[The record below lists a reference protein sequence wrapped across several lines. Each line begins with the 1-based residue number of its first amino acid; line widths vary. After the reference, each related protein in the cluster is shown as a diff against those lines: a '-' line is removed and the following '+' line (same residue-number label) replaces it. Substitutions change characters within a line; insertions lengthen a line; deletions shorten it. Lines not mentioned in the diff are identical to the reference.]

1 MLIPSI
7 SQAID
12 RHPVTTKP
20 DTPVQEVIQLM
31 SRTGSSYV
39 LIVEEPETSG
49 YNPSLLGIFT
59 EHDIIQLN
67 SIGDS
72 LKGFPISQIMI
83 RSVIAV
89 RLSEIPDV
97 FALASLFKKHQI
109 NHLPI
114 LDDLG
119 GLFGLI
125 APLHLLRLT
134 QSQTT
139 AKTNNS
145 NHSAHFSPSEKD
157 FNSPHSINSPTLIPD
172 NLIKINQIYEHYNR
186 MVQAPHQAPAS
197 YLTQLMFQYKV
208 NCVAITETVSFNRET
223 TSDFTGE
230 SQFSRKNTSKLKGIV
245 TGRDIVQVQALGL
258 DLAQIKAG
266 AICNKPPL
274 LVQSQ
279 TSVQSAIHLMQKYY
293 NQLPLIVI
301 DESGYP
307 INIIS
312 PRTVLLQMLCPKSM
326 HSTILSLQRQIQ
338 QMQTQMQ
345 TLSHRVKA
353 QTNPQAEL
361 SNFGI
366 SIAQNGLW
374 DWNLKTQEVFYSPRW
389 KRMLGYEDYEIS
401 NKVEEW
407 LGRIHSKDLK
417 AVHAIL
423 KEHFAKK
430 TESCILEYR
439 MRCKDSRYKW
449 ILCQGQTIWAENG
462 EPLRMIGT
470 HTDITSSKQIP
481 TSSEKNHS
489 QKPLKSDINSIFLQL
504 DNQGNLTFLNSIWTQ
519 QTGCPASESLGTA
532 FIDYIHPDDRTQLN
546 SLFQDILRGDLESIH
561 REVGVKNADFSSQN
575 KELIYS
581 QNNSSNN
588 SSYQNFILSAKPI
601 LNPENKRI
609 MGITGTL
616 NPSADGRAVSEE
628 VNEKLRVIHQLY
640 EIAIDSNANFESR
653 IHQLLIMGCD
663 RFGMDIGLLG
673 RVRAER
679 YEVIAAYLTQDFP
692 FGFAKG
698 DTFSLEQ
705 TFEREALRADDVVCI
720 ESIKNSPWK
729 DHEAYTI
736 RRLEAYI
743 GTPVKVEGRVYGT
756 LSFMSRKARSSFQP
770 IDLEVL
776 KSMASYIGSEIAR
789 ENSQQDLQRQNQY
802 LLLMKQITQ
811 KVRSKLET
819 QEVFQTTATQIGRV
833 FGVNRCSIYT
843 YIPQPYP
850 HLACVAE
857 YLEVGYESTL
867 NLEISVNYNPYIE
880 RLLAEDKA
888 VVSPDVFSD
897 PLLESS
903 TPMCRRM
910 GLKSMLAV
918 RTSYNGEPNG
928 IIMLHQCDS
937 LRQWTDKEVEFLEDV
952 AGQVGLTLF
961 QAKLLESEVK
971 SRRQLADQ
979 NKALEEA
986 RLSAEI
992 ASRAKSEFLATMSHE
1007 IRTPMN
1013 AVIGMTGLLLDMNL
1027 NPEQRDFVET
1037 IRTSGDAL
1045 LTIINDI
1052 LDFSKIESGKLELE
1066 HQPFKLRNCIEES
1079 LDLLSAKASEKGLE
1093 LAYLVDPNTPEV
1105 MLGDVTRLRQVLV
1118 NLLSNAVKFTN
1129 QGEVIVSVSSTL
1141 IKNEAKTPEPSEEE
1155 NGETQRSSSS
1165 FYEVQFAVK
1174 DTGIGIPPDRMH
1186 RLFKAFS
1193 QVDASTTRQYG
1204 GTGLGLAISQ
1214 RLSEMMGGKMWV
1226 VSWVEPDQ
1234 ESSKSQSLIS
1244 SITGNPP
1251 SSFKIPPLEST
1262 GSIFYFTI
1270 KSSAIETSLSDEFAD
1285 NLFVG
1290 KQILIVE
1297 NHGINQTVIARQ
1309 LKSWGMKPIVA
1320 KTGIDALK
1328 CIQENPDLDL
1338 VIIGINLPDIDEI
1351 ELARKIRLLEK
1362 DLSRNHPQRQPVHL
1376 VLFNYASNTN
1386 IVKRI
1391 ERTNINCAG
1400 FVNKPLKQSQ
1410 FYNTLVQIF
1419 AGSETVEHSGSLK
1432 LTDESGPLNPPQN
1445 NHAALR
1451 ILLAEDNVTNQ
1462 KVATK
1467 LLQKLGYRADIAGNG
1482 VEVLDALKRQPYD
1495 VVLMDVQMPQMDGL
1509 EASRRICQEYGDGSD
1524 ERPRK
1529 PWIIA
1534 MTANAMRGDREMCL
1548 AAGMDDYVTKPVRRE
1563 ELAKALA
1570 KCQPLYPLN
1579 SDHLPP
1585 ESPSS
1590 HNGYSSPEMT
1600 NLSNEQPLSDL
1611 PSIDAQI
1618 LQNLRE
1624 YDDED
1629 DPFVDILIE
1638 TYLNEAPQHLEGIR
1652 TAVQSQD
1659 AKILK
1664 ESAHTLKS
1672 SSAQLGAM
1680 QFSQLCKEIEYMG
1693 RAGME
1698 TDSTEIECFVSGAAE
1713 QHLCELEKEWRR
1725 VETALREEIKV
1736 KE

>member
-20 DTPVQEVIQLM
+20 ETPVEEVIQLM
-31 SRTGSSYV
+31 SSTGASYV
-39 LIVEEPETSG
+39 LVIEEPVAPAT
-49 YNPSLLGIFT
+49 NPSLLGIFT

-89 RLSEIPDV
+89 QLSEIPDV
-97 FALASLFKKHQI
+97 FSLFSLFNKHQI

-114 LDDLG
+114 LDDFG

-125 APLHLLRLT
+125 TPLHLLRLV
-134 QSQTT
+134 QSQSSS
-139 AKTNNS
+139 ADKNSSNSSKFLANYDNNLNSNNS
-145 NHSAHFSPSEKD
+145 IVQP
-157 FNSPHSINSPTLIPD
+157 IVLPD
-172 NLIKINQIYEHYNR
+172 NLIKIAQISAHAIR
-186 MVQAPHQAPAS
+186 IVPAPHHASVS
-197 YLTQLMFQYKV
+197 YLTQLMFQYQV
-208 NCVAITETVSFNRET
+208 NCVVITETVSSNRET
-223 TSDFTGE
+223 SSGFTGE

-245 TGRDIVQVQALGL
+245 TSRDIIQVQGLGL
-258 DLAQIKAG
+258 DLSKIRAS

-274 LVQSQ
+274 LVRSQ
-279 TSVQSAIHLMQKYY
+279 ASVQSALSLMQKYY
-293 NQLPLIVI
+293 YQLPLIVL

-312 PRTVLLQMLCPKSM
+312 PRTILLQILCPKSM
-326 HSTILSLQRQIQ
+326 HSTILSLQQQIQ
-338 QMQTQMQ
+338 QMKATIQR
-345 TLSHRVKA
+345 LSEPAKLN
-353 QTNPQAEL
+353 TNSIGEL
-361 SNFGI
+361 SNLT
-366 SIAQNGLW
+366 SSVNPDGLW
-374 DWNLKTQEVFYSPRW
+374 DWNLKTQEVFYSTPW
-389 KRMLGYEDYEIS
+389 KQMLGYQDPEIS
-401 NKVEEW
+401 TKVEEW
-407 LGRIHSKDLK
+407 LGRIHHKDLK
-417 AVHAIL
+417 AVRATL

-430 TESCILEYR
+430 TNSCVLKYR
-439 MRCKDSRYKW
+439 IKCKDGRYKW
-449 ILCQGQTIWAENG
+449 VLCQAQTIWAENG
-462 EPLRMIGT
+462 EAIRMIGNQ
-470 HTDITSSKQIP
+470 TDMKSSQDIVENHRKTSQQLEFNSR
-481 TSSEKNHS
+481 
-489 QKPLKSDINSIFLQL
+489 QKSVFFQL
-504 DNQGNLTFLNSIWTQ
+504 NYQGQLTFVNEAWTQ
-519 QTGCPASESLGTA
+519 QTGCLVSESLGTE
-532 FIDYIHPDDRTQLN
+532 FINYIHPDDHLKFTSFSQG
-546 SLFQDILRGDLESIH
+546 ILRGEFESINEEF
-561 REVGVKNADFSSQN
+561 RLQNASNYSEKSEFNPDQN
-575 KELIYS
+575 AS
-581 QNNSSNN
+581 P
-588 SSYQNFILSAKPI
+588 YQRVLLSACAVW
-601 LNPENKRI
+601 NSENQVI
-609 MGITGTL
+609 GITGTL
-616 NPSADGRAVSEE
+616 NPSITTLAISEE
-628 VNEKLRVIHQLY
+628 LNEKSQVIRQLY
-640 EIAIDSNANFESR
+640 EIAINSEANFEAH
-653 IHQLLIMGCD
+653 INQLLIMGCD
-663 RFGMDIGLLG
+663 RFKMDIGLLG
-673 RVRAER
+673 RVRADR
-679 YEVIAAYLTQDFP
+679 YEVISAYLSQDFP
-692 FGFAKG
+692 FGFTKG

-705 TFEREALRADDVVCI
+705 TFEWEALRSEDVVCI

-743 GTPVKVEGRVYGT
+743 GTQVKVEGRVYGT
-756 LSFMSRKARSSFQP
+756 LSFMSRKPRSLFQS
-770 IDLEVL
+770 IDLEIIKL
-776 KSMASYIGSEIAR
+776 MASYIGSEIAR

-819 QEVFQTTATQIGRV
+819 QEIFQTTATQIGRV

-888 VVSPDVFSD
+888 VVSPDVFADS
-897 PLLESS
+897 LLESS
-903 TPMCRRM
+903 APMCRRM

-918 RTSYNGEPNG
+918 RTSYNSEPNG

-937 LRQWTDKEVEFLEDV
+937 LRQWTDEEVEFLEDV
-952 AGQVGLTLF
+952 ASQVGLTLF
-961 QAKLLESEVK
+961 QAKLLEYEVK
-971 SRRQLADQ
+971 SRQQLADK

-986 RLSAEI
+986 RLAAEI

-1027 NPEQRDFVET
+1027 NAEQRDFVET

-1066 HQPFKLRNCIEES
+1066 HQPFKLRTCIEES

-1093 LAYLVDPNTPEV
+1093 LAYIIDPNTPEV
-1105 MLGDVTRLRQVLV
+1105 MIGDVTRLRQVLV

-1129 QGEVIVSVSSTL
+1129 QGEVIVSVTSTVV
-1141 IKNEAKTPEPSEEE
+1141 IPEAVNKSEASVVETVEIEPS
-1155 NGETQRSSSS
+1155 SSPPI
-1165 FYEVQFAVK
+1165 YEVQFAVK

-1214 RLSEMMGGKMWV
+1214 RLSEMMGGQMWV
-1226 VSWVEPDQ
+1226 VSWIEPEQ
-1234 ESSKSQSLIS
+1234 KSSKSESLIS
-1244 SITGNPP
+1244 SVTGNPP
-1251 SSFKIPPLEST
+1251 QSFEIPNLDYT
-1262 GSIFYFTI
+1262 GSIFYFTL
-1270 KSSAIETSLSDEFAD
+1270 KSSAISTSLSDEFAD
-1285 NLFVG
+1285 QLFTG
-1290 KQILIVE
+1290 KQVMIVE
-1297 NHGINQTVIARQ
+1297 SHGVNQTVITRQ
-1309 LKSWGMKPIVA
+1309 VKAWGMNPIVA

-1328 CIQENPDLDL
+1328 SIKENPSLDL

-1362 DLSRNHPQRQPVHL
+1362 DLTRNNPKRQPVHL

-1419 AGSETVEHSGSLK
+1419 ADSETIENSSPFKHL
-1432 LTDESGPLNPPQN
+1432 DESGPLNIPQ
-1445 NHAALR
+1445 HRAALR

-1467 LLQKLGYRADIAGNG
+1467 LLQRLGYRADIAGNG

-1509 EASRRICQEYGDGSD
+1509 ETSRRICQEYGDGSD

-1529 PWIIA
+1529 PTIIA

-1563 ELAKALA
+1563 ELAQALA
-1570 KCQPLYPLN
+1570 KCQPLYPLTPEHIPLEQHSSNN
-1579 SDHLPP
+1579 S
-1585 ESPSS
+1585 
-1590 HNGYSSPEMT
+1590 YSSPEMT
-1600 NLSNEQPLSDL
+1600 NTPNEEPLADV
-1611 PSIDAQI
+1611 PSIDAKI

-1629 DPFVDILIE
+1629 EPFVNILIE
-1638 TYLNEAPQHLEGIR
+1638 TYLNEAPQHLDGIR
-1652 TAVQSQD
+1652 TGVQSED
-1659 AKILK
+1659 AKLLK

-1680 QFSQLCKEIEYMG
+1680 KFSQLCKEMEYMG
-1693 RAGME
+1693 RMGME
-1698 TDSTEIECFVSGAAE
+1698 TDSTEIECFVSGTAA
-1713 QHLCELEKEWRR
+1713 QRLLEIEAEWQK
-1725 VETALREEIKV
+1725 VEEALRQEITI

>member
-20 DTPVQEVIQLM
+20 ETPVEEVIQLM
-31 SRTGSSYV
+31 SRTGASYV
-39 LIVEEPETSG
+39 LIIEESEVVG
-49 YNPSLLGIFT
+49 CNPSLLGIFT

-89 RLSEIPDV
+89 HLCEIPDV
-97 FALASLFKKHQI
+97 FALASLLNKHQI

-119 GLFGLI
+119 GLFGVI
-125 APLHLLRLT
+125 TPLHLLRLA
-134 QSQTT
+134 QSKTT
-139 AKTNNS
+139 GSSPKTN
-145 NHSAHFSPSEKD
+145 HSDHSSHFSHSSTD
-157 FNSPHSINSPTLIPD
+157 SNSQYSINSPTLIPD
-172 NLIKINQIYEHYNR
+172 HLIKINQISAHATR
-186 MVQAPHQAPAS
+186 IVHAPHQAS
-197 YLTQLMFQYKV
+197 GSDITQLMFQYKV
-208 NCVAITETVSFNRET
+208 NCVVIIETVSSNRET

-245 TGRDIVQVQALGL
+245 TSHDIVQVQAIGL
-258 DLAQIKAG
+258 DLSQIKASM
-266 AICNKPPL
+266 ICNKPPL
-274 LVQSQ
+274 LVRLEA
-279 TSVQSAIHLMQKYY
+279 SVESAVHLMQKYY
-293 NQLPLIVI
+293 NQLPLIII

-307 INIIS
+307 INLIS
-312 PRTVLLQMLCPKSM
+312 PRNILLQMLCPKLM
-326 HSTILSLQRQIQ
+326 HSTILSLQGQVD
-338 QMQTQMQ
+338 QMKTKIK
-345 TLSHRVKA
+345 TLSHQVKT
-353 QTNPQAEL
+353 QQKSTEEQSL
-361 SNFGI
+361 STL
-366 SIAQNGLW
+366 SIDQNGFW
-374 DWNLKTQEVFYSPRW
+374 DWNLKTQWVFYSPRW
-389 KRMLGYEDYEIS
+389 KQMLGYQNYEIS
-401 NKVEEW
+401 SKVEEW
-407 LGRIHSKDLK
+407 FGRIHSKDLK
-417 AVHAIL
+417 AVHATL

-430 TESCILEYR
+430 TDSCILEYR
-439 MRCKDSRYKW
+439 MRCQDGHYIW
-449 ILCQGQTIWAENG
+449 VLCQGQIIWAENG
-462 EPLRMIGT
+462 ELLRMIGT
-470 HTDITSSKQIP
+470 HIDITSRK
-481 TSSEKNHS
+481 KNFTHS
-489 QKPLKSDINSIFLQL
+489 QNNNYQQTLKTNLKTNLKTILFQL
-504 DNQGNLTFLNSIWTQ
+504 DTEGNLTFLNSIWTQ
-519 QTGCPASESLGTA
+519 QTGYLVSESIGTA
-532 FIDYIHPDDRTQLN
+532 LIEYIHSEDRIQLS
-546 SLFQDILRGDLESIH
+546 SLFSAILNGEIETICQ
-561 REVGVKNADFSSQN
+561 EVRLKNASASLEEN
-575 KELIYS
+575 R
-581 QNNSSNN
+581 
-588 SSYQNFILSAKPI
+588 SSYQPIILSGCAI
-601 LNPENKRI
+601 LNSEYQRV
-609 MGITGTL
+609 GITGTL
-616 NPSADGRAVSEE
+616 NFNVSQVAITED
-628 VNEKLRVIHQLY
+628 VTEKLKVIHQLY
-640 EIAIDSNANFESR
+640 EIAINSNANFESR
-653 IHQLLIMGCD
+653 INQLLVMGCN
-663 RFGMDIGLLG
+663 RFRMDIGLLG
-673 RVRAER
+673 RVRADR
-679 YEVIAAYLTQDFP
+679 YEVISAYLSQDFP
-692 FGFAKG
+692 FGFTKG

-729 DHEAYTI
+729 EHEAYTI

-770 IDLEVL
+770 IDLEIL
-776 KSMASYIGSEIAR
+776 KLMASYIGSEIAR

-819 QEVFQTTATQIGRV
+819 QEIFQTTATQIGRV

-843 YIPQPYP
+843 YISQPYP

-857 YLEVGYESTL
+857 YLEVSYESTL

-880 RLLAEDKA
+880 RLLSEDKA
-888 VVSPDVFSD
+888 VVSPDVFAD

-903 TPMCRRM
+903 APMCRRM
-910 GLKSMLAV
+910 GLKSMLAI
-918 RTSYNGEPNG
+918 RTSYNSEPNG
-928 IIMLHQCDS
+928 IIMLHQCDN
-937 LRQWTDKEVEFLEDV
+937 LRQWTEEEVEFLEDV
-952 AGQVGLTLF
+952 ASQVGLTLF
-961 QAKLLESEVK
+961 QAKLLEFEVK
-971 SRRQLADQ
+971 SRQQLADK

-986 RLSAEI
+986 RLAAEI

-1066 HQPFKLRNCIEES
+1066 HQPFKLRTCIEES
-1079 LDLLSAKASEKGLE
+1079 LDLLSARASEKGLE
-1093 LAYLVDPNTPEV
+1093 LAYIVDPNTPEV
-1105 MLGDVTRLRQVLV
+1105 MVGDVTRLRQVLV

-1129 QGEVIVSVSSTL
+1129 QGEVIVSVTSSL
-1141 IKNEAKTPEPSEEE
+1141 IQENAKPVASSEENNE
-1155 NGETQRSSSS
+1155 SQPSISPPI
-1165 FYEVQFAVK
+1165 YEVQFAVK

-1226 VSWVEPDQ
+1226 VSWVKPDQ
-1234 ESSKSQSLIS
+1234 ESSNSQSLIS

-1251 SSFKIPPLEST
+1251 PSFEIPRLDIT

-1270 KSSAIETSLSDEFAD
+1270 NSSAIETSLSDEFAD
-1285 NLFVG
+1285 KLFTD

-1297 NHGINQTVIARQ
+1297 NHGINQTVITRQ
-1309 LKSWGMKPIVA
+1309 VKAWGMKPLVA

-1328 CIQENPDLDL
+1328 CIQENPNIDL

-1362 DLSRNHPQRQPVHL
+1362 DLSRNYPDRQPVHL

-1419 AGSETVEHSGSLK
+1419 AGSETIEHSSSLK
-1432 LTDESGPLNPPQN
+1432 LADESGPLNPPQ

-1467 LLQKLGYRADIAGNG
+1467 LLQRLGYRADIAGNG

-1495 VVLMDVQMPQMDGL
+1495 VILMDVQMPQMDGL
-1509 EASRRICQEYGDGSD
+1509 EASRRICKEYGEGSD
-1524 ERPRK
+1524 GPQKK

-1563 ELAKALA
+1563 ELAQALE
-1570 KCQPLYPLN
+1570 KCQPLYPL
-1579 SDHLPP
+1579 SSEHLSL
-1585 ESPSS
+1585 EKHSS
-1590 HNGYSSPEMT
+1590 NNGYSSPEMT
-1600 NLSNEQPLSDL
+1600 NTHNENSLSDV

-1638 TYLNEAPQHLEGIR
+1638 TYLNEAPQHLDGIR
-1652 TAVQSQD
+1652 VAVQSQD
-1659 AKILK
+1659 AKLLK

-1698 TDSTEIECFVSGAAE
+1698 SDSTEIECFVTDAAA
-1713 QHLCELEKEWRR
+1713 QRFSELEKEWQR

>member
-20 DTPVQEVIQLM
+20 ETPVEEVILLM
-31 SRTGSSYV
+31 SRTGASYV
-39 LIVEEPETSG
+39 LVIEEPVAPAH
-49 YNPSLLGIFT
+49 NPSLLGIFT
-59 EHDIIQLN
+59 EQDIVQLN

-83 RSVIAV
+83 RSVIAAK
-89 RLSEIPDV
+89 LSEIPDI
-97 FALASLFKKHQI
+97 FSLFSLLNKHQI

-125 APLHLLRLT
+125 TPLNLLRLAQT
-134 QSQTT
+134 QTPNSSENNQGNSTRYLADSETDSDCSFSMSQPL
-139 AKTNNS
+139 
-145 NHSAHFSPSEKD
+145 F
-157 FNSPHSINSPTLIPD
+157 IPEH
-172 NLIKINQIYEHYNR
+172 LIKVSQVLVNAIRI
-186 MVQAPHQAPAS
+186 VQAPSQAS
-197 YLTQLMFQYKV
+197 IHYLTQLMFEYKV
-208 NCVAITETVSFNRET
+208 NCVVITEAVSSHRES
-223 TSDFTGE
+223 TSGFTGD
-230 SQFSRKNTSKLKGIV
+230 SQFSRQNKNKLKGIV
-245 TGRDIVQVQALGL
+245 TCRDIIQVQAMGF
-258 DLAQIKAG
+258 DLSQIRSG

-274 LVQSQ
+274 LVRSQ
-279 TSVQSAIHLMQKYY
+279 GSMESAINLLQRYY
-293 NQLPLIVI
+293 YQLPLIVL

-307 INIIS
+307 LNIIS
-312 PRTVLLQMLCPKSM
+312 PRNILLQMLCPKSM
-326 HSTILSLQRQIQ
+326 HLTIVGLQRQIQ
-338 QMQTQMQ
+338 QMKTTIQ
-345 TLSHRVKA
+345 TLSSQGKIES
-353 QTNPQAEL
+353 PAEVESFPSTL
-361 SNFGI
+361 SVH
-366 SIAQNGLW
+366 QDGLW
-374 DWNLKTQEVFYSPRW
+374 DWNLKTQEVFYSQRW
-389 KRMLGYEDYEIS
+389 KQMLGYQDSEIS
-401 NKVEEW
+401 SKVEEW
-407 LGRIHSKDLK
+407 LSRIHRKDLK
-417 AVHAIL
+417 AVRATL
-423 KEHFAKK
+423 KDHFAKK
-430 TESCILEYR
+430 ASSCLLKYR
-439 MRCKDSRYKW
+439 IRCKDGRYKW
-449 ILCQGQTIWAENG
+449 VLCQGQTIWTEQG
-462 EPLRMIGT
+462 EAIRMIGT
-470 HTDITSSKQIP
+470 QSEIKSSKNLGLKSQVNSP
-481 TSSEKNHS
+481 QPELSWM
-489 QKPLKSDINSIFLQL
+489 QKPAIFQL
-504 DNQGNLTFLNSIWTQ
+504 NQDGNLTFLSANWNQ
-519 QTGCPASESLGTA
+519 YTGVLPAKSLGQNIINYIQSDDQAQFQSLSES
-532 FIDYIHPDDRTQLN
+532 
-546 SLFQDILRGDLESIH
+546 ILRGNLEYFYHQFRLKNS
-561 REVGVKNADFSSQN
+561 EQNQSVLFSVGA
-575 KELIYS
+575 
-581 QNNSSNN
+581 
-588 SSYQNFILSAKPI
+588 I
-601 LNPENKRI
+601 LNQEQQVV
-609 MGITGTL
+609 GITGTI
-616 NPSADGRAVSEE
+616 NPSITSPLSEE
-628 VNEKLRVIHQLY
+628 LIEKLKVIHQLY
-640 EIAIDSNANFESR
+640 EIAINSNANFESR
-653 IHQLLIMGCD
+653 INQILIMGCD

-673 RVRAER
+673 RIRANR
-679 YEVIAAYLTQDFP
+679 YEVISAYLSQDFP
-692 FGFAKG
+692 FGFTKG

-705 TFEREALRADDVVCI
+705 TFEREAFRSENVVCI

-743 GTPVKVEGRVYGT
+743 GTQVNVEGRVYGT
-756 LSFMSRKARSSFQP
+756 LSFMSRKPRSSFQD
-770 IDLEVL
+770 IDLEIL
-776 KSMASYIGSEIAR
+776 KLMASYIGSEITR

-843 YIPQPYP
+843 YVPKPYP

-880 RLLAEDKA
+880 RLLSEDKA
-888 VVSPDVFSD
+888 VVSPDVFAD

-903 TPMCRRM
+903 APMCRRM

-918 RTSYNGEPNG
+918 RTSDKSEPNG

-937 LRQWTDKEVEFLEDV
+937 LRQWTEEEVEFLEDV
-952 AGQVGLTLF
+952 ASQVGLTLF
-961 QAKLLESEVK
+961 QAKLLEVEVK
-971 SRRQLADQ
+971 SRQQLADK

-986 RLSAEI
+986 RLAAEI

-1027 NPEQRDFVET
+1027 NAEQRDFVET

-1066 HQPFKLRNCIEES
+1066 RQPFKLRTCIEES

-1093 LAYLVDPNTPEV
+1093 LAYIIDPNTPEV
-1105 MLGDVTRLRQVLV
+1105 MVGDVTRLRQVLV

-1129 QGEVIVSVSSTL
+1129 QGEVIVAVTSTV
-1141 IKNEAKTPEPSEEE
+1141 IKEEPQLLESPPE
-1155 NGETQRSSSS
+1155 NTQLSSSQPM
-1165 FYEVQFAVK
+1165 YEVQFVVQ

-1234 ESSKSQSLIS
+1234 KSSKSQSLVS
-1244 SITGNPP
+1244 SLTGNPP
-1251 SSFKIPPLEST
+1251 PKFKIPNVDQT
-1262 GSIFYFTI
+1262 GSKFYFTL
-1270 KSSAIETSLSDEFAD
+1270 KSSAIETSLSDDFAD
-1285 NLFVG
+1285 NLFTG
-1290 KQILIVE
+1290 KHILIVE
-1297 NHGINQTVIARQ
+1297 SHGVNQTVLTRQ
-1309 LKSWGMKPIVA
+1309 VKAWGMNSIVA
-1320 KTGIDALK
+1320 QTGIDALK
-1328 CIQENPDLDL
+1328 SLKENPQLDL

-1362 DLSRNHPQRQPVHL
+1362 DLSRNYPDRKPVHL

-1419 AGSETVEHSGSLK
+1419 ADSETLENSSPLK
-1432 LTDESGPLNPPQN
+1432 QMDDSGPLNLPKS
-1445 NHAALR
+1445 HAALR

-1467 LLQKLGYRADIAGNG
+1467 LLQRLGYRADIAGNG

-1509 EASRRICQEYGDGSD
+1509 ETSRRICQEYGDGTD

-1529 PWIIA
+1529 PTIIA

-1548 AAGMDDYVTKPVRRE
+1548 SAGMDDYITKPVRRE
-1563 ELAKALA
+1563 ELAQALA
-1570 KCQPLYPLN
+1570 KCQPLYPLT
-1579 SDHLPP
+1579 SDHFPL
-1585 ESPSS
+1585 EQPSVN
-1590 HNGYSSPEMT
+1590 NGYSSPNMT
-1600 NLSNEQPLSDL
+1600 NTPNELPLSDE
-1611 PSIDAQI
+1611 PSIDANI

-1629 DPFVDILIE
+1629 DPFVNILIE
-1638 TYLNEAPQHLEGIR
+1638 TYLNEAPQHLDGIR
-1652 TAVQSQD
+1652 TAVQSKD
-1659 AKILK
+1659 AKLLK

-1680 QFSQLCKEIEYMG
+1680 KFSQLCKEMEYMG
-1693 RAGME
+1693 RMGME
-1698 TDSTEIECFVSGAAE
+1698 SNSTEIECFVSGTAVKRLSEIEAE
-1713 QHLCELEKEWRR
+1713 WQR
-1725 VETALREEIKV
+1725 VETALREEITTQ
-1736 KE
+1736 E

>member
-12 RHPVTTKP
+12 RHPVTIKSE
-20 DTPVQEVIQLM
+20 TPVEEVIQLM
-31 SRTGSSYV
+31 SRTGATYV
-39 LIVEEPETSG
+39 LIVEEPEAPG
-49 YNPSLLGIFT
+49 LNPSLLGIFT

-67 SIGDS
+67 SIGDC
-72 LKGFPISQIMI
+72 LKGFPISRIMI

-89 RLSEIPDV
+89 QLSEIPDV
-97 FALASLFKKHQI
+97 FALVSLFNKHKI

-114 LDDLG
+114 LDDFG

-125 APLHLLRLT
+125 TPLHLLRLA
-134 QSQTT
+134 QSQM
-139 AKTNNS
+139 AVSAPINPSNS
-145 NHSAHFSPSEKD
+145 SSSLANSTSES
-157 FNSPHSINSPTLIPD
+157 NLNYSIISQTLMPD
-172 NLIKINQIYEHYNR
+172 NLIKINQITGRETPIVY
-186 MVQAPHQAPAS
+186 APHQSAVD

-208 NCVAITETVSFNRET
+208 NCVVITETFSSNRET

-245 TGRDIVQVQALGL
+245 TSRDIIQVQALGL
-258 DLAQIKAG
+258 DLSQIKAS

-274 LVQSQ
+274 LMRSQ
-279 TSVQSAIHLMQKYY
+279 AAVQSAIHLMQKYY
-293 NQLPLIVI
+293 NQLPLIVV

-312 PRTVLLQMLCPKSM
+312 PQMILLQMLCPKSM
-326 HSTILSLQRQIQ
+326 HGTILNLQRQVK
-338 QMQTQMQ
+338 QMKTQIQ
-345 TLSHRVKA
+345 TLSNQVKPEPPA
-353 QTNPQAEL
+353 TKHQSKSALLVNP
-361 SNFGI
+361 
-366 SIAQNGLW
+366 NGLW
-374 DWNLKTQEVFYSPRW
+374 DWNLKTQEVFYSQRW
-389 KRMLGYEDYEIS
+389 KQMLGYQDSEIS
-401 NKVEEW
+401 TKVEEW
-407 LGRIHSKDLK
+407 LGRIHSQDLK
-417 AVHAIL
+417 TLHATL
-423 KEHFAKK
+423 KELFTKK
-430 TESCILEYR
+430 TDSCILEYR
-439 MRCKDSRYKW
+439 MRCKDGQYKSV
-449 ILCQGQTIWAENG
+449 LFQGQTIWGENG
-462 EPLRMIGT
+462 EPIRMIGT
-470 HTDITSSKQIP
+470 HTDISFSKRILTNP
-481 TSSEKNHS
+481 ENNSSEETLNNN
-489 QKPLKSDINSIFLQL
+489 LKSIGFQL
-504 DNQGNLTFLNSIWTQ
+504 DPQGNLTFLNSTWTQ
-519 QTGCPASESLGTA
+519 QTGLSVSETLGTA
-532 FIDYIHPDDRTQLN
+532 LINYIHPDDRLQLM
-546 SLFQDILRGDLESIH
+546 SLFPAILRGELDSIH
-561 REVGVKNADFSSQN
+561 QEVRLQIYNYSLEKNELTSSP
-575 KELIYS
+575 
-581 QNNSSNN
+581 NSSPD
-588 SSYQNFILSAKPI
+588 QRVELSARAI
-601 LNPENKRI
+601 WNGEHQVI
-609 MGITGTL
+609 GITGTL
-616 NPSADGRAVSEE
+616 HPCVNPVVPEE
-628 VNEKLRVIHQLY
+628 VTEKLKVIHQLY
-640 EIAIDSNANFESR
+640 EIAINSNANFESR
-653 IHQLLIMGCD
+653 INQLLIMGCE
-663 RFGMDIGLLG
+663 RFGMDMGLLG
-673 RVRAER
+673 RVRADR
-679 YEVIAAYLTQDFP
+679 YEVISAYLSQDFP
-692 FGFAKG
+692 FGFTKG

-729 DHEAYTI
+729 EHEAYTI
-736 RRLEAYI
+736 RRLEAYL
-743 GTPVKVEGRVYGT
+743 GTSVKLEGRVYGT

-770 IDLEVL
+770 IDLEIL
-776 KSMASYIGSEIAR
+776 KLMSSYVGSEIAR
-789 ENSQQDLQRQNQY
+789 ENSHQDLQRQNQY

-819 QEVFQTTATQIGRV
+819 QEIFQTTATQIGRV

-880 RLLAEDKA
+880 RLLSEDQA
-888 VVSPDVFSD
+888 VVSPDVFTD

-918 RTSYNGEPNG
+918 RTSYNSEPNG
-928 IIMLHQCDS
+928 IIMLHQCDN
-937 LRQWTDKEVEFLEDV
+937 LRQWTDEEVEFLEDV
-952 AGQVGLTLF
+952 ASQVGLTLF

-971 SRRQLADQ
+971 SRQQLADK

-1066 HQPFKLRNCIEES
+1066 HQPFKLRTCIEES
-1079 LDLLSAKASEKGLE
+1079 LDLLSAKASEKSLE
-1093 LAYLVDPNTPEV
+1093 LAYILDPNTPEV
-1105 MLGDVTRLRQVLV
+1105 MVGDVTRLRQVLV

-1129 QGEVIVSVSSTL
+1129 RGEVIVSVSSTL
-1141 IKNEAKTPEPSEEE
+1141 IQEETLSAELSEENSE
-1155 NGETQRSSSS
+1155 IQPTSSHPT
-1165 FYEVQFAVK
+1165 YEVQFAVK

-1214 RLSEMMGGKMWV
+1214 RLSEMMGGQMWV
-1226 VSWVEPDQ
+1226 VSWAEPDQ
-1234 ESSKSQSLIS
+1234 KSSKSQSLIS

-1251 SSFKIPPLEST
+1251 TSFEIPNLEST

-1285 NLFVG
+1285 NLFTG

-1297 NHGINQTVIARQ
+1297 NHGINQTVITRQ
-1309 LKSWGMKPIVA
+1309 VKAWGMNPIVA

-1328 CIQENPDLDL
+1328 CIQENPNLDL

-1362 DLSRNHPQRQPVHL
+1362 DLTRNHPQRQPVHL

-1419 AGSETVEHSGSLK
+1419 ADSETADQSSALKLMDDSGSF
-1432 LTDESGPLNPPQN
+1432 NPPQ

-1467 LLQKLGYRADIAGNG
+1467 LLQRLGYRADIAGNG

-1509 EASRRICQEYGDGSD
+1509 ETSRRICQEYGDGSD

-1548 AAGMDDYVTKPVRRE
+1548 SAGMDDYVTKPVRRE
-1563 ELAKALA
+1563 ELAQALA
-1570 KCQPLYPLN
+1570 KCQPLYPLT
-1579 SDHLPP
+1579 P
-1585 ESPSS
+1585 EHSYTLEPPSS
-1590 HNGYSSPEMT
+1590 NNGSSPKMT
-1600 NLSNEQPLSDL
+1600 NTPNENPVSDL

-1638 TYLNEAPQHLEGIR
+1638 TYLNEAPQHLDGIR
-1652 TAVQSQD
+1652 MAVQSKD
-1659 AKILK
+1659 AKVLK

-1680 QFSQLCKEIEYMG
+1680 RFSQLCKEMEYMG
-1693 RAGME
+1693 RMGME

-1713 QHLCELEKEWRR
+1713 QRLSEIEAEWQK
-1725 VETALREEIKV
+1725 VEAALRQEIAT

>member
-20 DTPVQEVIQLM
+20 ETPVEDVIQLM
-31 SRTGSSYV
+31 SRTGASYV
-39 LIVEEPETSG
+39 LIVEEPEALG
-49 YNPSLLGIFT
+49 CNPSLLGIFT

-72 LKGFPISQIMI
+72 LKGFPISRIMI

-89 RLSEIPDV
+89 QLSELPDV
-97 FALASLFKKHQI
+97 FALVSLWNKHQI

-114 LDDLG
+114 LDDFG
-119 GLFGLI
+119 GLFGVI
-125 APLHLLRLT
+125 TPLHLLRLAQAQIACSSNT
-134 QSQTT
+134 QSS
-139 AKTNNS
+139 NS
-145 NHSAHFSPSEKD
+145 SRLCSSSD
-157 FNSPHSINSPTLIPD
+157 SDIQSIYSISSPTFIPD
-172 NLIKINQIYEHYNR
+172 HLIKINQISANATPIVH
-186 MVQAPHQAPAS
+186 ASHQAGVD
-197 YLTQLMFQYKV
+197 YLTRLMFQYKV
-208 NCVAITETVSFNRET
+208 NCVVITETVSYNRET
-223 TSDFTGE
+223 TSDVTGE

-245 TGRDIVQVQALGL
+245 TSRDIIQVQALGL
-258 DLAQIKAG
+258 DISQIKAG

-274 LVQSQ
+274 LMRSQ
-279 TSVQSAIHLMQKYY
+279 APVLSAISLMQKYY
-293 NQLPLIVI
+293 NQLPLIVV

-312 PRTVLLQMLCPKSM
+312 PQIVLLQMLCPKSM
-326 HSTILSLQRQIQ
+326 HTTILSLQRQVQ
-338 QMQTQMQ
+338 QMKSQIK
-345 TLSHRVKA
+345 TLSQQVK
-353 QTNPQAEL
+353 PQVSRQKEEL
-361 SNFGI
+361 KSVLSVN
-366 SIAQNGLW
+366 QNALW
-374 DWNLKTQEVFYSPRW
+374 DWNLKTQDVFYSPRW
-389 KRMLGYEDYEIS
+389 KEMLGYQDGEIS
-401 NKVEEW
+401 TKIEEW

-417 AVHAIL
+417 KVHGTL
-423 KEHFAKK
+423 KEYFAKK
-430 TESCILEYR
+430 RDSCILEYR
-439 MRCKDSRYKW
+439 MRCKNGEYKW
-449 ILCQGQTIWAENG
+449 VLCQGQAIWSENG
-462 EPLRMIGT
+462 EPIRMIGT
-470 HTDITSSKQIP
+470 HTDISSSKKIY
-481 TSSEKNHS
+481 SNFDNIFSEQDRETN
-489 QKPLKSDINSIFLQL
+489 LKSICFQL
-504 DNQGNLTFLNSIWTQ
+504 DNELKLTFLNSTWTQ
-519 QTGCPASESLGTA
+519 QTGLLVSESLGTL
-532 FIDYIHPDDRTQLN
+532 FTDYLHPDDRLKLT
-546 SLFQDILRGDLESIH
+546 SLFSSLWQAELESIH
-561 REVGVKNADFSSQN
+561 QEIRIKNAFEPLEKNPLKSDNKSS
-575 KELIYS
+575 L
-581 QNNSSNN
+581 
-588 SSYQNFILSAKPI
+588 YQRVELSACAI
-601 LNPENKRI
+601 WNSEHRVI
-609 MGITGTL
+609 GITGTL
-616 NPSADGRAVSEE
+616 NLC
-628 VNEKLRVIHQLY
+628 VNSQRPEPAIEKLEVINQLY
-640 EIAIDSNANFESR
+640 EIAINSSANFESR
-653 IHQLLIMGCD
+653 INQLLIMGCD
-663 RFGMDIGLLG
+663 RFEMDIGLLG
-673 RVRAER
+673 RIRADR
-679 YEVIAAYLTQDFP
+679 YEVISAYLSQDFP
-692 FGFAKG
+692 FGFTKG

-705 TFEREALRADDVVCI
+705 TFEREALRADNVVCI
-720 ESIKNSPWK
+720 ESIKNSRWK
-729 DHEAYTI
+729 NHEAYTI

-756 LSFMSRKARSSFQP
+756 LSFMSRKARPSFQP
-770 IDLEVL
+770 IDLEIL
-776 KSMASYIGSEIAR
+776 KLMASYIGSEIAR
-789 ENSQQDLQRQNQY
+789 ENNHQDLQRQNQY

-819 QEVFQTTATQIGRV
+819 QEIFQTTATQIGRV

-843 YIPQPYP
+843 YIPKPYP

-880 RLLAEDKA
+880 RLLDEDKA
-888 VVSPDVFSD
+888 VVSPDVFTD

-903 TPMCRRM
+903 APMCRRM

-928 IIMLHQCDS
+928 IIMLHQCDNS
-937 LRQWTDKEVEFLEDV
+937 RQWTEQEVEFLEDV
-952 AGQVGLTLF
+952 ASQVGLTLF
-961 QAKLLESEVK
+961 QAKLLEFEVK
-971 SRRQLADQ
+971 SRQQLADK

-986 RLSAEI
+986 RLAAEI

-1066 HQPFKLRNCIEES
+1066 HQPFKLRTCIEES

-1093 LAYLVDPNTPEV
+1093 LAYIVDPKTPEV
-1105 MLGDVTRLRQVLV
+1105 MVGDVTRLRQVLV

-1129 QGEVIVSVSSTL
+1129 HGEVIVSVSSTL
-1141 IKNEAKTPEPSEEE
+1141 IQPESKPSKESPEKSE
-1155 NGETQRSSSS
+1155 IQPSSSQPT
-1165 FYEVQFAVK
+1165 YEVQFAVK

-1214 RLSEMMGGKMWV
+1214 RLSEMMGGQMWV
-1226 VSWVEPDQ
+1226 VSWVEPDHK
-1234 ESSKSQSLIS
+1234 SSNSQTLIS

-1251 SSFKIPPLEST
+1251 PSFQVPNLENT

-1285 NLFVG
+1285 NLFTG

-1297 NHGINQTVIARQ
+1297 NHGINQTVLTRQ
-1309 LKSWGMKPIVA
+1309 VKTWGMKPIVA

-1328 CIQENPDLDL
+1328 CIQENPCLDL

-1362 DLSRNHPQRQPVHL
+1362 DLSRNNPKRQPVHL

-1419 AGSETVEHSGSLK
+1419 ADHETTENSTHGLK
-1432 LTDESGPLNPPQN
+1432 LSDDSGPLDPPQ

-1467 LLQKLGYRADIAGNG
+1467 LLQRLGYRADIAGNG

-1509 EASRRICQEYGDGSD
+1509 ETSRRICQEYGDGTD

-1529 PWIIA
+1529 PQIIA

-1548 AAGMDDYVTKPVRRE
+1548 AAGMDDYITKPVRRE
-1563 ELAKALA
+1563 ELAQALA
-1570 KCQPLYPLN
+1570 KCQPLYPLTPEQ
-1579 SDHLPP
+1579 SYSL

-1590 HNGYSSPEMT
+1590 HNGSSPQMT
-1600 NLSNEQPLSDL
+1600 TTPNEQPLSDL
-1611 PSIDAQI
+1611 PSIDDKI

-1638 TYLNEAPQHLEGIR
+1638 TYLNEAPQHIDGIR
-1652 TAVQSQD
+1652 IAVQSQD

-1680 QFSQLCKEIEYMG
+1680 RFSQLCKEIEYMG
-1693 RAGME
+1693 RMGME
-1698 TDSTEIECFVSGAAE
+1698 SNSTEVECFVSGAAAQRLSE
-1713 QHLCELEKEWRR
+1713 IEAEWQK
-1725 VETALREEIKV
+1725 VEAALREEIKT
-1736 KE
+1736 EE